1 MNRLLLLQK
10 VTSSLVSVSQS
21 LIWKGS
27 IFAPVFSYNWVLHP
41 TVRWKSKGAHVKN
54 VKKFDR
60 NDINAEILSL
70 VKEDKMNKEFQNILS
85 RFQNSL
91 VQRLSLRMTP
101 QIFFDIMLPELN
113 VKLGQVANI
122 IQQNNMHQNMT
133 SKNSHNK
140 ANVGNHYLLVDLAG
154 RPELFV
160 SARKAVI
167 SFLDPCKDGSGEDR
181 VQSVSEC
188 AFTIQLNTVIT
199 QESRQKALLQGQE
212 LLHQTIHE
220 MDKIYHTHNKLLHSK
235 EVKEKLSEDD
245 LFIAREYLRTI
256 IKEQHKLA
264 ESMWNPKKLELEGE
278 K

>member
-1 MNRLLLLQK
+1 MNRLLSLQK
-10 VTSSLVSVSQS
+10 VSSALVRVSQS
-21 LIWKGS
+21 SIWKGS
-27 IFAPVFSYNWVLHP
+27 IFDPVCSHNWVLHP
-41 TVRWKSKGAHVKN
+41 TIRWKSKGAHVKN

-60 NDINAEILSL
+60 SDITAEVLSL

-91 VQRLSLRMTP
+91 IQRLSLRMTP

-122 IQQNNMHQNMT
+122 ILQNNMHQNIT
-133 SKNSHNK
+133 SNNSHNR
-140 ANVGNHYLLVDLAG
+140 ANVGNHYLLVDLTG

-160 SARKAVI
+160 PARKAVI
-167 SFLDPCKDGSGEDR
+167 SFLDPCKDGSGENR
-181 VQSVSEC
+181 VQSVNEC
-188 AFTIQLNTVIT
+188 TFTIQLNTVIT
-199 QESRQKALLQGQE
+199 QESRQRALLQGQE

-220 MDKIYHTHNKLLHSK
+220 MDKIYHAHNKLLHSK
-235 EVKEKLSEDD
+235 EAKEKLSEDD
-245 LFIAREYLRTI
+245 LFAAREYLRSM

-264 ESMWNPKKLELEGE
+264 EAMWYPKKLELEGE